1 MTRDEAIYTLEQM
14 KTWSKDFSDDE
25 IEAINYA
32 MKCVFKANRETEGDL
47 ISRQAV
53 LETLDWYEHDKC
65 EIDSYIR
72 EIADDV
78 KKLPTAKE
86 NLVVDWIP
94 VTERLPDEMGMY
106 LVTLDYQEK
115 GKGVV
120 SLWFH
125 NDEIGWNR
133 GWNENVTAWMP
144 LPKPYKEGEEA

>member
-1 MTRDEAIYTLEQM
+1 M
-14 KTWSKDFSDDE
+14 
-25 IEAINYA
+25 N
-32 MKCVFKANRETEGDL
+32 DL

-53 LETLDWYEHDKC
+53 LEIVTKECAEFRGMYKRIEDATNDLQSISTCDYY
-65 EIDSYIR
+65 DSELKTCR
-72 EIADDV
+72 RSEV
-78 KKLPTAKE
+78 PSE
-86 NLVVDWIP
+86 WIP

-144 LPKPYKEGEEA
+144 LPKPYKAGESE

>member
-1 MTRDEAIYTLEQM
+1 MMLLTEQGKGAKKTIELINRFTNDICEVLGEAHN
-14 KTWSKDFSDDE
+14 K
-25 IEAINYA
+25 
-32 MKCVFKANRETEGDL
+32 NR
-47 ISRQAV
+47 IRQAV
-53 LETLDWYEHDKC
+53 LDA
-65 EIDSYIR
+65 
-72 EIADDV
+72 IADVLDEDL
-78 KKLPTAKE
+78 KLAEPTAKE

>member
-1 MTRDEAIYTLEQM
+1 MTRDERLTWLKEIEKDIYVCSLES
-14 KTWSKDFSDDE
+14 TFSDDAKSCAIHSA
-25 IEAINYA
+25 IE
-32 MKCVFKANRETEGDL
+32 E
-47 ISRQAV
+47 
-53 LETLDWYEHDKC
+53 LEEQ
-65 EIDSYIR
+65 
-72 EIADDV
+72 
-78 KKLPTAKE
+78 TA
-86 NLVVDWIP
+86 WIP

-144 LPKPYKEGEEA
+144 LPKPYKAGESE